1 MTKKETINLLIDVLM
16 GNKEVED
23 MQIFVDFLTHE
34 RELLEKKSSNS
45 GQTKTQKE
53 NETIKEKIV
62 ETLRDLGKY
71 VTITEIQN
79 ANVELGTYS
88 NQKISA
94 LLKQLVD
101 NKEIEK
107 VIDVV
112 TKPLDYDLPKWIL
125 NRQKDTKDGSY
136 TQQVA
141 NNWDTKMREDLERMK
156 KMKLHKG
163 LRHYFGL
170 RVRGQHTCSTG
181 RRGKTVGVSK
191 KK

>member
-1 MTKKETINLLIDVLM
+1 MENKKMTKKETINLLIDVLM

-62 ETLRDLGKY
+62 ETLKELNKY
-71 VTITEIQN
+71 ATITDIQT
-79 ANVELGTYS
+79 ANEELSAYS

-101 NKEIEK
+101 NKKIKK
-107 VIDVV
+107 VID
-112 TKPLDYDLPKWIL
+112 
-125 NRQKDTKDGSY
+125 
-136 TQQVA
+136 
-141 NNWDTKMREDLERMK
+141 
-156 KMKLHKG
+156 
-163 LRHYFGL
+163 
-170 RVRGQHTCSTG
+170 
-181 RRGKTVGVSK
+181 K
-191 KK
+191 KKAYFKA

>member
-1 MTKKETINLLIDVLM
+1 MENKKMTKKETINLLIDVLM

-62 ETLRDLGKY
+62 ETLRNLGKY

-107 VIDVV
+107 VID
-112 TKPLDYDLPKWIL
+112 
-125 NRQKDTKDGSY
+125 
-136 TQQVA
+136 
-141 NNWDTKMREDLERMK
+141 
-156 KMKLHKG
+156 
-163 LRHYFGL
+163 
-170 RVRGQHTCSTG
+170 
-181 RRGKTVGVSK
+181 K
-191 KK
+191 KKAYFKA

>member
-1 MTKKETINLLIDVLM
+1 MENKKMTKKETINLLIDVLM

-23 MQIFVDFLTHE
+23 TQIFVDFLIHE

-107 VIDVV
+107 VID
-112 TKPLDYDLPKWIL
+112 
-125 NRQKDTKDGSY
+125 
-136 TQQVA
+136 
-141 NNWDTKMREDLERMK
+141 
-156 KMKLHKG
+156 
-163 LRHYFGL
+163 
-170 RVRGQHTCSTG
+170 
-181 RRGKTVGVSK
+181 K
-191 KK
+191 KKAYFKA